1 MDMDIYIIGFVIGF
15 IMMVSAIVLMRV
27 GWDRGR
33 DRAWKIGSAM
43 YVAALATWILTMIL
57 AYILG

>member
-1 MDMDIYIIGFVIGF
+1 MGIYIIGFVVGF
-15 IMMVSAIVLMRV
+15 AMMVSAIILMRI
-27 GWDRGR
+27 GWDKGKE
-33 DRAWKIGSAM
+33 RAWKVGSAM